1 MINGSKEKLIKYS
14 SWTILAVITAI
25 CSYFIVHDAA
35 WILGDDAIVMRETG
49 WGHYFPLSNT
59 IKPEIGRFFPMTYF
73 MYNFWAPLFGH
84 KITATQLYS
93 FHVIIFVL
101 FVIMTYYLVLCM
113 LRNRNALFRYGV
125 ALLITLFMIGRHYP
139 NFMNCFSTDWFVA
152 FLNIAS
158 VLFGYLF
165 YAKKRNLFG
174 IIAFCV
180 LVWITYCTENEF
192 IVPLT
197 WGIFGLLLWKKSSK
211 SERIFHLSLIADA
224 VVFLT
229 IYFFFIFLKAEAFYS
244 GSHGQEV
251 GIIENAIKMIIA
263 QKFLWVV
270 ILLFIVRIWDV
281 VKNKS
286 EFTIFDVFILTA
298 VAYCCG
304 GFILKLNWV
313 LYYNRAIVIS
323 LPAVIYYLDYYLKPY
338 WTVVIMSVFACW
350 YSLKIPKAIKVISQ
364 SRNDTVQFM
373 EKVVDNISSCDN
385 VYLYYPAAENKNS
398 GYDEIFRNWMYD
410 SFETFLGYY
419 TDNEDLKLERVAQ
432 YSGKQG
438 LYIVVEI
445 NEKLS
450 EDGNRP
456 VVGDCVHVAHNNTRD
471 MDAYIKK

>member
-1 MINGSKEKLIKYS
+1 MMNESKERLIKYS

-25 CSYFIVHDAA
+25 CSYFIVHNAA
-35 WILGDDAIVMRETG
+35 WILGDDAIVMGKAG
-49 WGHYFPLSNT
+49 WGHYFPMSRT
-59 IKPEIGRFFPMTYF
+59 IIPENGRFFPLTYF

-101 FVIMTYYLVLCM
+101 FIIMTYYLVLCI

-139 NFMNCFSTDWFVA
+139 DFMNCYSTAWFGA

-165 YAKKRNLFG
+165 YTKKRNLYG

-180 LVWITYCTENEF
+180 LAWATYCSEIAF
-192 IVPLT
+192 IVPLA
-197 WGIFGLLLWKKSSK
+197 WGVAGLLLWEKSSK
-211 SERIFHLSLIADA
+211 SEKIFHISLIADA
-224 VVFLT
+224 VLFLV
-229 IYFFFIFLKAEAFYS
+229 IYFFCIFLKAESFYS
-244 GSHGQEV
+244 ASHGVNV
-251 GIIENAIKMIIA
+251 GLVENALKIILA

-270 ILLFIVRIWDV
+270 IALFVVRVWDV
-281 VKNKS
+281 LKNKS
-286 EFTIFDVFILTA
+286 DFTIFDVFILTA
-298 VAYCCG
+298 AAHCCG

-313 LYYNRAIVIS
+313 LYYNRAVVIA

-350 YSLKIPKAIKVISQ
+350 YGLKIPKTINIVNQ
-364 SRNDTVQFM
+364 QRNDTVQFM
-373 EKVVDNISSCDN
+373 EKVVGNMSGIEN
-385 VYLYYPAAENKNS
+385 VYLYYPSVEHS
-398 GYDEIFRNWMYD
+398 CFDEIYRNWLYEA
-410 SFETFLGYY
+410 FETFLGYY
-419 TDNEDLKLERVAQ
+419 TDIEDLKLEWIDQ
-432 YSGKQG
+432 YSGKEG
-438 LYIVVEI
+438 IYIVTEI

-450 EDGNRP
+450 KDGNRP
-456 VVGDCVHVAHNNTRD
+456 VIEDCVHVAHNDMRD